1 MTPNT
6 PHSAPPA
13 GGVRRATTTA
23 EVTSHSRGRPAWD
36 TTNSIDFCPSTNAV
50 ALRAAALH
58 RGRRW
63 RALGVTGLTATM
75 LTTTVVSG
83 MLIGV
88 TAALVERTIA
98 FAESWRNSLLASVYV
113 DNLELASLVHL
124 SLALCSVVLI
134 AALVQ
139 LLAPGAAG
147 SGVSL
152 LMAFLN
158 GNDVTGLLTPSVYI
172 IKLFGTIAAR
182 FAGLALGP
190 EAPLIHLGACV
201 SSIVFRA
208 ERYLLS
214 RTPSYSRP
222 HHHHHQQQ
230 QQQQQHHS
238 VGMSPIA
245 FTNAAHREMV
255 SAGSAAGL
263 AAAFGAP
270 VGGVLFALE
279 EACSVW
285 SRKTAWRCLLCTA
298 AAVLTMSQLTSGA
311 ILSLSGIYPL
321 SSQQWIRQLPCVI
334 LVAAGAGFLG
344 AIFNLLR
351 RYIQTLRAS
360 RRRHTLRLLEA
371 GFVSIVTVVVIMV
384 SSSTVGRCLDLPPT
398 WDASSVIRYSCPP
411 GQYNDLITAMLGQS
425 SFIIRSI
432 LGLGSTTEPINA
444 VAAANNLCT
453 LSTPCYFTPSSL
465 GTLSIVYL
473 LLMVI
478 SSGLAVPG
486 GMFMPSILVGGS
498 FGAAIA
504 MALSQVLPPSWD
516 VQPGVYALVGATAT
530 LAAVFR
536 STISLVVIMVEATR
550 GIEFLPG
557 ILAAAIISNFIAHW
571 VHPDGVYE
579 GELEADG
586 RVFFLRQEPPGNLR
600 WKTAETL
607 MASPAVGMKAIE
619 PVSKV
624 VDMLSST
631 GHNGFPVYGEAVV
644 NDDEDWHANG
654 PSGQGNVRNVL
665 LGFVLRSQLLVL
677 LREGAF
683 CDNQGNYLRAM
694 EDQDAYEAA
703 LDRKM
708 HTATCPG
715 GDTELDTSQSDPLIE
730 PAENDVEGGQAMAS
744 EASVQTV
751 RKLRDMNPLL
761 DSLLEHSENADGHP
775 PGEMGTTLGFAT
787 NALGSEDIYLNVNP
801 FMDRG
806 MLSARPCTPAAIVH
820 QMFVGLSLRHL
831 CVTNSHGQVVGIITR
846 KDLDNAAGRGW
857 WRANKIAPQP
867 VREESELEAQRSW
880 LSTSLQALLARLTP
894 VPAIPATVDD
904 NNGIDS
910 RDGEVDSSRSRG
922 GDIVQSSVMGGG
934 DSVDGMND
942 GQMRQPIF

>member
-1 MTPNT
+1 MTPT
-6 PHSAPPA
+6 APPNA
-13 GGVRRATTTA
+13 PPVPTFEVRSPGAASTRLWEAT
-23 EVTSHSRGRPAWD
+23 D
-36 TTNSIDFCPSTNAV
+36 SIDFCPSTNAV
-50 ALRAAALH
+50 ALRAAAMH

-83 MLIGV
+83 LLIGV

-98 FAESWRNSLLASVYV
+98 FAESWRNSLLASAYIA
-113 DNLELASLVHL
+113 NLELASLVHL
-124 SLALCSVVLI
+124 SLALCSIVLT

-158 GNDVTGLLTPSVYI
+158 GNDVTGLLTPGVYV
-172 IKLFGTIAAR
+172 IKLFGTVAAR

-214 RTPSYSRP
+214 KTSS
-222 HHHHHQQQ
+222 HIKVAQHQQHQQQ
-230 QQQQQHHS
+230 QNHS
-238 VGMSPIA
+238 AGMSSVA
-245 FTNAAHREMV
+245 FTNAGHREMV

-298 AAVLTMSQLTSGA
+298 AAVMTMSQLTSGA

-321 SSQQWIRQLPCVI
+321 SSQQWIRQLPSVI
-334 LVAAGAGFLG
+334 FVALGAGFLG

-351 RYIQTLRAS
+351 RYIQRLRAS

-371 GFVSIVTVVVIMV
+371 GFVSVVTVVVMMV
-384 SSSTVGRCLDLPPT
+384 ASSTVGRCLDLPPT
-398 WDASSVIRYSCPP
+398 WDKSAVVQYSCPP

-425 SFIIRSI
+425 SFVIRSI

-444 VAAANNLCT
+444 QAAANNLCT
-453 LSTPCYFTPSSL
+453 LTTPCYFSPSSL
-465 GTLSIVYL
+465 GILCIIYL

-498 FGAAIA
+498 FGAAVA
-504 MALSQVLPPSWD
+504 MTLSQILPPSWD

-600 WKTAETL
+600 WKTAESL
-607 MASPAVGMKAIE
+607 MASPVIGMRAVE

-624 VDMLSST
+624 VEMLTST
-631 GHNGFPVYGEAVV
+631 GHNGFPVYGEAIMSG
-644 NDDEDWHANG
+644 DEDWHTSSTSHLG
-654 PSGQGNVRNVL
+654 TQGNARCVL
-665 LGFVLRSQLLVL
+665 LGFILRSQLLVL

-683 CDNQGNYLRAM
+683 CDRQGNYIQAIGD
-694 EDQDAYEAA
+694 ENAYEAA

-715 GDTELDTSQSDPLIE
+715 EDIELDASFGTDLIGPLE
-730 PAENDVEGGQAMAS
+730 RSDVEEGQAVAS
-744 EASVQTV
+744 EESVQTF
-751 RKLRDMNPLL
+751 RKLREGTPLL
-761 DSLLEHSENADGHP
+761 DTLLGRPGNGEGDGWRQ
-775 PGEMGTTLGFAT
+775 M
-787 NALGSEDIYLNVNP
+787 ALHNNPRMLVRNSQNVLTSFEDLYLNVNP

-806 MLSARPCTPAAIVH
+806 MLSARPFTPAAVVH

-831 CVTNSHGQVVGIITR
+831 CVTNSHGQVLGIITR

-867 VREESELEAQRSW
+867 VREEAGLEAQRSW
-880 LSTSLQALLARLTP
+880 LSTSIQAILARLTP
-894 VPAIPATVDD
+894 VAASTQARVGQTDD
-904 NNGIDS
+904 HFVNE
-910 RDGEVDSSRSRG
+910 DGEEGDGGEMVEEKEDSIESTEQ
-922 GDIVQSSVMGGG
+922 V
-934 DSVDGMND
+934 
-942 GQMRQPIF
+942 RQPNFES